1 MQHLNSKELIMLVP
15 VYNEAGILKEFV
27 EDWVRILQG
36 LNIDFVIRFYNDG
49 SKDQSGLLL
58 DELARSHQRI
68 EVIHKP
74 NSGHGSTLIQ
84 AFKESDAAEWVF
96 QIDSDHELDQHVFRS
111 FWEERKAYD
120 VLLGERIKEK
130 QTGIFRKFLSAFSS
144 FSIRLFFGSGIKD
157 SNCPYRLI
165 RLQVLQ
171 SSIEKIPVKCFAPNV
186 LLSALFVKEKR
197 RIKVFQVK
205 QHFRKPRTGTGFS
218 AMMLKGAINTFVYL
232 LRLKLSLRNS

>member
-1 MQHLNSKELIMLVP
+1 MQHLNSKELIVVVP
-15 VYNEAGILKEFV
+15 VYNEAGILKIFA
-27 EDWVRILQG
+27 EDWIELLNR
-36 LNIDFVIRFYNDG
+36 LNIDFVFRFYNDG
-49 SKDQSGLLL
+49 SKDESGLLL
-58 DELARSHQRI
+58 DELASSYPQI

-84 AFKESDAAEWVF
+84 AYKESNGAEWVF
-96 QIDSDHELDQHVFRS
+96 QIDSDHELDHYVFQS

-130 QTGIFRKFLSAFSS
+130 QTGVFRKFLSALSS
-144 FSIRLFFGSGIKD
+144 FSIRIFFGSGIKD

-165 RLQVLQ
+165 RSEVLQ
-171 SSIEKIPVKCFAPNV
+171 LSLKMIPANCFAPNV

-218 AMMLKGAINTFVYL
+218 VMMLKGAINTFVYL
-232 LRLKLSLRNS
+232 LRLKLSLRNN

>member
-1 MQHLNSKELIMLVP
+1 MQHLNSRELIVLVP

-27 EDWVRILQG
+27 KDWVRILQG

-58 DELARSHQRI
+58 DELARSNQRI

-84 AFKESDAAEWVF
+84 AYKESDAAEWVF
-96 QIDSDHELDQHVFRS
+96 QVDSDHELDHHVFRS
-111 FWEERKAYD
+111 FWEERKLYD
-120 VLLGERIKEK
+120 VLLGERIIEK
-130 QTGIFRKFLSAFSS
+130 QTGIFRKFLSALSS

-165 RLQVLQ
+165 RLEVLQ

-197 RIKVFQVK
+197 RIKVLQVK
-205 QHFRKPRTGTGFS
+205 QNFRKPRTGTGFS
-218 AMMLKGAINTFVYL
+218 IMMLKGAVNTFVYL

>member
-1 MQHLNSKELIMLVP
+1 MQHLNSKELIVVVP
-15 VYNEAGILKEFV
+15 VYNEAGILKIFA
-27 EDWVRILQG
+27 EDWTELLKR

-58 DELARSHQRI
+58 NELASSYPQI

-74 NSGHGSTLIQ
+74 NSGHGATLIQ
-84 AFKESDAAEWVF
+84 AYKEGNGAEWVF
-96 QIDSDHELDQHVFRS
+96 QIDSDHELDHYVFQS
-111 FWEERKAYD
+111 FWEERNSYD

-130 QTGIFRKFLSAFSS
+130 QTGVFRKFLSALSS
-144 FSIRLFFGSGIKD
+144 FCIRIFFGSGIKD
-157 SNCPYRLI
+157 SNCPYRLV
-165 RLQVLQ
+165 RSEVLR
-171 SSIEKIPVKCFAPNV
+171 SSLKHIPANCFAPNV

-205 QHFRKPRTGTGFS
+205 QHFRKPRKGTGFS

-232 LRLKLSLRNS
+232 LRLKLSLRNN

>member
-1 MQHLNSKELIMLVP
+1 MQHLNSRELIVLVP

-27 EDWVRILQG
+27 EDWVRILQE

-58 DELARSHQRI
+58 DELARLHGQI

-84 AFKESDAAEWVF
+84 AYKESDAAEWVF
-96 QIDSDHELDQHVFRS
+96 QIDSDHELDHHVFRS

-130 QTGIFRKFLSAFSS
+130 QTGIFRKLLSALSS
-144 FSIRLFFGSGIKD
+144 FSIRLFFGNGIKD

-197 RIKVFQVK
+197 RIKVLQVK
-205 QHFRKPRTGTGFS
+205 QNFRKPRTGTGFS
-218 AMMLKGAINTFVYL
+218 TTMLKGAINTFVYL
-232 LRLKLSLRNS
+232 LRLKLLLRKS